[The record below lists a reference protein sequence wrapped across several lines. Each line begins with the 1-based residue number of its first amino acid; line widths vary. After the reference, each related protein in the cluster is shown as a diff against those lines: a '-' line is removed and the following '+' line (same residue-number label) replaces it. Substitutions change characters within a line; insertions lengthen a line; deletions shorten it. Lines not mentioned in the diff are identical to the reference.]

1 MRPSLL
7 NPLFASASGLKG
19 IGPKFETALARLL
32 RPAAGHGAAAR
43 LVDLLFHLPTGL
55 VDRRRRC
62 RIAELSGEGIATI
75 EVTVGRHR
83 PQPRRVPRAPY
94 RIDCFDP
101 TGKLCLVYFNAHPD
115 SLRRLL
121 PEGETRYVSGR
132 VEWYGGTPQIVHPDH
147 VVAPAAFERMPLL
160 EPLYPL
166 SAGVPGRILAKAI
179 GGALDQLP
187 DLAEWQDPA
196 WLAARGWP
204 SLKDALLAIHRPADP
219 DGTGPLA
226 PARLRLAYDELLAN
240 QLALALVRAHMRR
253 KGGRAIGG
261 NGELT
266 RRLLAALPYRLT
278 RSQDAAMREILAGL
292 GAPQRMIRLLQ
303 GDVGSG
309 KTVVALLAMATCVE
323 AGCQAA
329 LMVPTDILAR
339 QHFET
344 LKPLVKAAGITIDL
358 LTGRDKGQARDEILA
373 RLASGETSIAIG
385 THAMFQESVAFRDL
399 GLAVIDEQHR
409 FGVHQRLALQAKAG
423 QGANLLVM
431 TATPI
436 PRTLALTL
444 YGDMDV
450 SRLTEKPAG
459 RQPVETRTMPLER
472 VGEVVDRLATA
483 IDRGGRA
490 YWVCPL
496 VEESE
501 SVDEAAA
508 VARHAALMSRF
519 GNRVGLVHGRMK
531 GDDKDEAMSR
541 FQSGDLAILVSTTVI
556 EVGVDVP
563 DATIMIIENAERFG
577 LAQLHQLRGRV
588 GRGAGRSSCVLIY
601 KGPLGETAKARLS
614 IMRETEDGFRIAEE
628 DLRLRGSG
636 EVLGTRQ
643 AGMPAFRLADLA
655 AHGELLSAAR
665 DDVELV
671 LARDPR
677 LASPR
682 GQALRQLL
690 YLFERDEAI
699 RLLSA
704 G

>member
-1 MRPSLL
+1 MA
-7 NPLFASASGLKG
+7 PLPGWSICCS
-19 IGPKFETALARLL
+19 IC
-32 RPAAGHGAAAR
+32 RPAWSTAA
-43 LVDLLFHLPTGL
+43 
-55 VDRRRRC
+55 RRC

-83 PQPRRVPRAPY
+83 PQPRRAARAPY

-101 TGKLCLVYFNAHPD
+101 TGKLCLVYFNAHPE

-329 LMVPTDILAR
+329 LMVPTEILAR

-344 LKPLVKAAGITIDL
+344 LKPLAKAAGITIDL

-483 IDRGGRA
+483 IARGGRA

-501 SVDEAAA
+501 
-508 VARHAALMSRF
+508 
-519 GNRVGLVHGRMK
+519 
-531 GDDKDEAMSR
+531 
-541 FQSGDLAILVSTTVI
+541 
-556 EVGVDVP
+556 
-563 DATIMIIENAERFG
+563 
-577 LAQLHQLRGRV
+577 
-588 GRGAGRSSCVLIY
+588 
-601 KGPLGETAKARLS
+601 
-614 IMRETEDGFRIAEE
+614 
-628 DLRLRGSG
+628 
-636 EVLGTRQ
+636 
-643 AGMPAFRLADLA
+643 
-655 AHGELLSAAR
+655 
-665 DDVELV
+665 
-671 LARDPR
+671 
-677 LASPR
+677 
-682 GQALRQLL
+682 
-690 YLFERDEAI
+690 I
-699 RLLSA
+699 RR
-704 G
+704 